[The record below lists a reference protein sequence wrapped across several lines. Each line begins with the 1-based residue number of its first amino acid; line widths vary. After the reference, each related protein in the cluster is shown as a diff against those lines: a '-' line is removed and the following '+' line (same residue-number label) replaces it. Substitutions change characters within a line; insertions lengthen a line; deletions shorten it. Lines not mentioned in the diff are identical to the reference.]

1 MKRYKT
7 IFILILSS
15 LLLLAGCTDESLK
28 EGGKVSLRISAVI
41 PAIADSLVTRAG
53 TETGSFKVSLSATAD
68 SYASI
73 AKAYTATGSGNSYTF
88 SPASDND
95 DLKIALLQTTT
106 PLTIYGQV
114 GDIPYYYS
122 NAATTVNRGAI
133 ADLKL
138 TYAYAKVAVRVM
150 KAGKTEVASTYNVNS
165 DVLSKPAKNG
175 SSYEWNTTGAAPGLT
190 ASNDH
195 PSTTNIAEDVA
206 SSIDFTQAGMEV
218 TPGKVAGNADKLF
231 TLTETTAPN
240 KTYNVSSLTDGITIE
255 AGKAYLFTIDLDKG
269 VVISSIDITSMD
281 KQESEFR
288 YPPAIYS
295 LQDLKDFRDAWN
307 IKGEGGLSSNAYDKW
322 FNESTGVIKLVTDID
337 LNNEAWEP
345 IKDFTGVFEGD
356 NHTISNLTV
365 SGVSDA
371 AGLFGTIKAAT
382 GGNSTPAVIQNL
394 NVVNATVSSSS
405 SDCGVICG
413 KADNGRITGCNV
425 SGVVTVTTT
434 SGNAGGIVGN
444 VTSAN
449 SWVQRCNV
457 LCSETSSITGTTN
470 AGGIVGNT
478 DVDVFGC
485 VVNNINAITA
495 TNVGSIAGT
504 GYGGKKLYS
513 CIASNITTLTGNCS
527 TSPFGNA
534 TASECY
540 YTNVTGN
547 TSGTGYVKYMEY
559 LNGHCDLFN
568 NALYTFYQSNS
579 GEPYQTKYKFVGG
592 RPSSLPP
599 TLIKGEPV
607 QQLPRTAGI
616 YTGHELAAF
625 AKAWN
630 SGESAEY
637 GRYWSGNTVTIM
649 KDIDMQ
655 DIVYAAINNI
665 SGTINGV
672 NGQQQTIA
680 NLSGVAALVN
690 SAKGSLTIKD
700 LILKNAVTSSAGF
713 VASGNNSNGAIL
725 RLEYCRRIGGS
736 TTGTNRDMGGL
747 VGVIPSNRGVT
758 HYLICIACSVEDMTL
773 IQSTHDAGNMGGIL
787 GFDYGTGTSYII
799 GCAITGI
806 QSIDSKGYVGGL
818 LGFSG
823 ELGSTYIQSC
833 IVSSSSITGGTNGV
847 LAGAQKNDGGVRL
860 TLSNCYWN
868 KIQGPSGAAGSQ
880 NKTTITDCVQKESLN
895 EALDNLNT
903 SLKAGLKAAGY
914 NENAYIWQLVEGKD
928 YPVIVR
934 NNSN

>member
-7 IFILILSS
+7 IFILTLSS

-53 TETGSFKVSLSATAD
+53 TETGSFKVALSATAD

-114 GDIPYYYS
+114 GDIPYYFS
-122 NAATTVNRGAI
+122 ATSATVNRGAI
-133 ADLKL
+133 ADVKL
-138 TYAYAKVAVRVM
+138 TYAYAKVAVRVL
-150 KAGKTEVASTYNVNS
+150 KAGQTEAATTYTVSSEVFGLPQQSRNS
-165 DVLSKPAKNG
+165 YV
-175 SSYEWNTTGAAPGLT
+175 WNTTETVPKLKAT
-190 ASNDH
+190 TDR
-195 PSTTNIAEDVA
+195 PSTKNTQKDKAENLDCTNADECMTA
-206 SSIDFTQAGMEV
+206 
-218 TPGKVAGNADKLF
+218 TPATVAGNTKNLF
-231 TLTETTAPN
+231 TLTETSGN
-240 KTYNVSSLTDGITIE
+240 SKTYNVSALAEGITIQS
-255 AGKAYLFTIDLDKG
+255 GYVYLFTIDLDKEA
-269 VVISSIDITSMD
+269 VITSTSIKPMD
-281 KQESEFR
+281 KSESYFR

-307 IKGEGGLSSNAYDKW
+307 INGEGGLSSNAYGKW

-337 LNNEAWEP
+337 LNNETWEP

-413 KADNGRITGCNV
+413 KADNGRIIGCNV

-540 YTNVTGN
+540 YTNVAGN

-568 NALYTFYQSNS
+568 NALYTFYQNNS
-579 GEPYQTKYKFVGG
+579 GEPYQTQYKFVGG

-599 TLIKGEPV
+599 TLTKGEPV
-607 QQLPRTAGI
+607 QQFPRTPGI

-637 GRYWSGNTVTIM
+637 GRYRNGSTVTIM
-649 KDIDMQ
+649 NNIDMRE
-655 DIVYAAINNI
+655 IAYTAINNL
-665 SGTINGV
+665 SGTITGS

-680 NLSGVAALVN
+680 NLSGAAALVN
-690 SAKGSLTIKD
+690 SVSGSLTIKD
-700 LILKNAVTSSAGF
+700 LILLNAETTTAGF
-713 VASGNNSNGAIL
+713 VVGISNTPL
-725 RLEYCRRIGGS
+725 RLEYCRRIGG
-736 TTGTNRDMGGL
+736 TTNGSGDIGGL
-747 VGVIPSNRGVT
+747 VGSVGYHSSKNRPLT
-758 HYLICIACSVEDMTL
+758 CIACSVEDMTF
-773 IQSTHDAGNMGGIL
+773 TGNGNIGGIL
-787 GFDYGTGTSYII
+787 GYDYI
-799 GCAITGI
+799 G
-806 QSIDSKGYVGGL
+806 GYMYGCVVANIEMNNVASNVGGFE
-818 LGFSG
+818 GFTCEFSNM
-823 ELGSTYIQSC
+823 LIQSC
-833 IVSSSSITGGTNGV
+833 IVYNFNFSGNTAGIFVGARKSDKNGTATA
-847 LAGAQKNDGGVRL
+847 LRY
-860 TLSNCYWN
+860 CYWN
-868 KIQGPSGAAGSQ
+868 NITGTTNTVGANPYNKISVSGCY
-880 NKTTITDCVQKESLN
+880 NVTPLN
-895 EALDNLNT
+895 NAIDDLNT
-903 SLKAGLKAAGY
+903 YLNQAGY
-914 NENAYIWQLVEGKD
+914 EWQLQEGKD
-928 YPVIVR
+928 YPIVVR
-934 NNSN
+934 K

>member
-41 PAIADSLVTRAG
+41 PAIADSLVTRAD
-53 TETGSFKVSLSATAD
+53 TETGSFKVALSTTAGE
-68 SYASI
+68 YAGA
-73 AKAYTATGSGNSYTF
+73 AKDYTATASGSSYTF
-88 SPASDND
+88 SPTSDG
-95 DLKIALLQTTT
+95 DLKIALLATST

-122 NAATTVNRGAI
+122 KATTTVNRGAI

-413 KADNGRITGCNV
+413 KADNGRIIGCNV

-540 YTNVTGN
+540 YTNVAGN

-568 NALYTFYQSNS
+568 NALYTFYQNNS
-579 GEPYQTKYKFVGG
+579 GEPYQTQYKFVGG

-599 TLIKGEPV
+599 TLTKGEPV
-607 QQLPRTAGI
+607 QQFPRTPGI

-637 GRYWSGNTVTIM
+637 GRYRNGSTVTIM
-649 KDIDMQ
+649 NNIDMRE
-655 DIVYAAINNI
+655 IAYTAINNL
-665 SGTINGV
+665 SGTITGS

-680 NLSGVAALVN
+680 NLSGAAALVN
-690 SAKGSLTIKD
+690 SVSGSLTIKD
-700 LILKNAVTSSAGF
+700 LILLNAETTTAGF
-713 VASGNNSNGAIL
+713 VVGISNTPL
-725 RLEYCRRIGGS
+725 RLEYCRRIGG
-736 TTGTNRDMGGL
+736 TTNGSGDIGGL
-747 VGVIPSNRGVT
+747 VGSVGYHSSKNRPLT
-758 HYLICIACSVEDMTL
+758 CIACSVEDMTF
-773 IQSTHDAGNMGGIL
+773 TGNGNIGGIL
-787 GFDYGTGTSYII
+787 GYDYI
-799 GCAITGI
+799 G
-806 QSIDSKGYVGGL
+806 GYMYGCVVANIEMNNVASNVGGFE
-818 LGFSG
+818 GFTCEFSNM
-823 ELGSTYIQSC
+823 LIQSC
-833 IVSSSSITGGTNGV
+833 IVYNFNFSGNTAGIFVGARKSDKNGTATA
-847 LAGAQKNDGGVRL
+847 LRY
-860 TLSNCYWN
+860 CYWN
-868 KIQGPSGAAGSQ
+868 NITGTTNTVGANPYNKISVSGCY
-880 NKTTITDCVQKESLN
+880 NVTPLN
-895 EALDNLNT
+895 NAIDDLNT
-903 SLKAGLKAAGY
+903 YLNQAGY
-914 NENAYIWQLVEGKD
+914 EWQLQEGKD
-928 YPVIVR
+928 YPIVVR
-934 NNSN
+934 K

>member
-7 IFILILSS
+7 IFILTLSS

-28 EGGKVSLRISAVI
+28 EGSKVSLRISAVI

-53 TETGSFKVSLSATAD
+53 AETGSFKVSLSATAD

-307 IKGEGGLSSNAYDKW
+307 IKGEGGLSSNAYGKW

-413 KADNGRITGCNV
+413 KADNGRIIGCNV

-504 GYGGKKLYS
+504 GDGGKKLYS

-540 YTNVTGN
+540 YTNVAGN

-568 NALYTFYQSNS
+568 NALYTFYQNNS
-579 GEPYQTKYKFVGG
+579 GEPYQAQYKFVGG

-599 TLIKGEPV
+599 TLTKGEPV
-607 QQLPRTAGI
+607 QQFPRTPGI

-630 SGESAEY
+630 SSDGTEY
-637 GRYWSGNTVTIM
+637 NRYRNGNTVTIM
-649 KDIDMQ
+649 NDIDMRE
-655 DIVYAAINNI
+655 IAYTAINTP
-665 SGTINGV
+665 SGTITGA

-680 NLSGVAALVN
+680 NLSGADALVN
-690 SAKGSLTIKD
+690 SISSSLTIKD
-700 LILKNAVTSSAGF
+700 LILKDAVTAYAGF
-713 VASGNNSNGAIL
+713 VVTVGSTL
-725 RLEYCRRIGGS
+725 RLEYCRRIGG
-736 TTGTNRDMGGL
+736 TTGTAGDRAGGL
-747 VGVIPSNRGVT
+747 VGSTGRTTGVT
-758 HYLICIACSVEDMTL
+758 CIACSVEDMRFVNDNNT
-773 IQSTHDAGNMGGIL
+773 GGIFGDL
-787 GFDYGTGTSYII
+787 YDGGTVT
-799 GCAITGI
+799 GCTVANI
-806 QSIDSKGYVGGL
+806 QNNSNVGYSVGGFVGL
-818 LGFSG
+818 AKEYSG
-823 ELGSTYIQSC
+823 VAFKSC
-833 IVSSSSITGGTNGV
+833 IVHNLNFIDGTIGIFVGSRRSDSRGTAPNISFCYWS
-847 LAGAQKNDGGVRL
+847 AIQGAINPVGSNPYNKVSV
-860 TLSNCYWN
+860 SNCSEVTSWN
-868 KIQGPSGAAGSQ
+868 EEALQ
-880 NKTTITDCVQKESLN
+880 TLN
-895 EALDNLNT
+895 ENLNQ
-903 SLKAGLKAAGY
+903 SGY
-914 NENAYIWQLVEGKD
+914 EWQLQEGKD
-928 YPVIVR
+928 YPIVVR
-934 NNSN
+934 IPTN

>member
-7 IFILILSS
+7 IFILTLSS

-53 TETGSFKVSLSATAD
+53 TETGSFKVALSTTAGE
-68 SYASI
+68 YAGA
-73 AKAYTATGSGNSYTF
+73 AKDYTATASGSSYTF
-88 SPASDND
+88 SPTSDG
-95 DLKIALLQTTT
+95 DLKIALLATST

-122 NAATTVNRGAI
+122 KATTTVNRGAI

-307 IKGEGGLSSNAYDKW
+307 IKGEGGLSSNAYGKW

-413 KADNGRITGCNV
+413 KADNGRIIGCNV

-540 YTNVTGN
+540 YTNVAGN

-568 NALYTFYQSNS
+568 NALYTFYQNNS
-579 GEPYQTKYKFVGG
+579 GEPYQAQYKFVGG

-599 TLIKGEPV
+599 TLTKGEPV
-607 QQLPRTAGI
+607 QQFPRTPGI

-637 GRYWSGNTVTIM
+637 GRYRNGSTVTIM
-649 KDIDMQ
+649 NNIDMRE
-655 DIVYAAINNI
+655 IAYTAINDL
-665 SGTINGV
+665 SGTITGS

-680 NLSGVAALVN
+680 NLSGAAALVN
-690 SAKGSLTIKD
+690 SVSGSLTIKD
-700 LILKNAVTSSAGF
+700 LILLNAETTTAGF
-713 VASGNNSNGAIL
+713 VVGISNTPL
-725 RLEYCRRIGGS
+725 RLEYCRRIGG
-736 TTGTNRDMGGL
+736 TTNGSGDIGGL
-747 VGVIPSNRGVT
+747 VGSVGYHSSKNRPLT
-758 HYLICIACSVEDMTL
+758 CIACSVEDMTF
-773 IQSTHDAGNMGGIL
+773 TGNGNIGGIL
-787 GFDYGTGTSYII
+787 GYDYI
-799 GCAITGI
+799 G
-806 QSIDSKGYVGGL
+806 GYMYGCVVANIEMNNVASNVGGFE
-818 LGFSG
+818 GFTCEFSNM
-823 ELGSTYIQSC
+823 LIQSC
-833 IVSSSSITGGTNGV
+833 IVYNFNFSGNTAGIFVGARKSDKNGTATA
-847 LAGAQKNDGGVRL
+847 LRY
-860 TLSNCYWN
+860 CYWN
-868 KIQGPSGAAGSQ
+868 NITGTTNTVGANPYNKISVSGCY
-880 NKTTITDCVQKESLN
+880 NVTPLN
-895 EALDNLNT
+895 NAIDDLNT
-903 SLKAGLKAAGY
+903 YLNQAGY
-914 NENAYIWQLVEGKD
+914 EWQLQEGKD
-928 YPVIVR
+928 YPIVVR
-934 NNSN
+934 K